1 MPYATID
8 EAWGNVKP
16 YVNKN
21 TIIEPDTNNIGT
33 LEPKEEK
40 IRVRDALPEITNLNN
55 KYNTFET
62 RVDSSIHDLKNEISR
77 LNRKLDNLLQQGDI
91 ASKNPVVTDTFLNQN
106 MNNLIL
112 YVIFGLMVML
122 IIDIIFKLTR
132 SKLLGK

>member
-21 TIIEPDTNNIGT
+21 TIIEPDTNNIGA

-40 IRVRDALPEITNLNN
+40 IRVRNELPEITNLNN
-55 KYNTFET
+55 KYSTFET

-77 LNRKLDNLLQQGDI
+77 LNRKLDNLLQQGHH
-91 ASKNPVVTDTFLNQN
+91 SPKKLVVSDTFLNQN
-106 MNNLIL
+106 MNDLIL

>member
-33 LEPKEEK
+33 LEPKEDK
-40 IRVRDALPEITNLNN
+40 IRVRDELPEITNLNN

-77 LNRKLDNLLQQGDI
+77 LNRKLDNLLQQGHH
-91 ASKNPVVTDTFLNQN
+91 SPKKPVVSDTFLNQN
-106 MNNLIL
+106 MNDLIL

>member
-62 RVDSSIHDLKNEISR
+62 RVDSSIRDLKNEISR
-77 LNRKLDNLLQQGDI
+77 LNRKLDNLLQQETI
-91 ASKNPVVTDTFLNQN
+91 ASKNMVVTDTFLNQN

>member
-77 LNRKLDNLLQQGDI
+77 LNRKLDNLLQQETI
-91 ASKNPVVTDTFLNQN
+91 ASKNMVVTDTFLNQN

>member
-21 TIIEPDTNNIGT
+21 TIIDPNNNNIGT
-33 LEPKEEK
+33 IEPTEEK
-40 IRVRDALPEITNLNN
+40 IRVRDELPEITSLNN

-62 RVDSSIHDLKNEISR
+62 RVDSSIHDLKDEISR
-77 LNRKLDNLLQQGDI
+77 LNRKLDNLLQRTSTQ
-91 ASKNPVVTDTFLNQN
+91 KNLVGTDTFLNQN

-132 SKLLGK
+132 RKLLGK

>member
-55 KYNTFET
+55 K
-62 RVDSSIHDLKNEISR
+62 
-77 LNRKLDNLLQQGDI
+77 
-91 ASKNPVVTDTFLNQN
+91 
-106 MNNLIL
+106 
-112 YVIFGLMVML
+112 
-122 IIDIIFKLTR
+122 
-132 SKLLGK
+132 